1 MDEMLLTAAEAA
13 RSAGD
18 VIIKAARRLSDVS
31 YASKGRNDFVSETDT
46 QAEQE
51 IIRILRSTY
60 PSHSIL
66 AEESGA
72 LSGDGYE
79 WIIDPLDGTTNFL
92 HSYPCYGVSIALTRD
107 GALEKAVVYDPT
119 RPELF
124 TAARDHGSSLYGM
137 KLQVSGRTRLED
149 SLLGTGFP
157 FKCQEH
163 LPPYMK
169 TFEALLTRSRGVRRA
184 GAASLDLA
192 SVAAGRLDGFW
203 EIGLEPWDMAAG
215 ALLVREAGGFVSD
228 FAGGEDFLS
237 EDFLS
242 TGNIVAGTPAVWEQ
256 ILETIKPLLPGTL
269 AR

>member
-1 MDEMLLTAAEAA
+1 MDEMLETAAEAA

-18 VIIKAARRLSDVS
+18 LIVRAARRLGEVGYS
-31 YASKGRNDFVSETDT
+31 SKGHNDFVSETDT

-92 HSYPCYGVSIALTRD
+92 HSYPCYAVSIALAHD
-107 GALEKAVVYDPT
+107 GVLEKAVVYDPT

-124 TAARDHGSSLYGM
+124 CAARDAGSTLYGWR
-137 KLQVSGRTRLED
+137 LHVSDRTRLSE

-163 LPPYMK
+163 LPAYMR
-169 TFEALLTRSRGVRRA
+169 TFEALLTASRGVRRA

-203 EIGLEPWDMAAG
+203 EIGLRPWDMAAG

-228 FAGGEDFLS
+228 FSGGD
-237 EDFLS
+237 DFLS

-256 ILETIKPLLPGTL
+256 ILETIKPLLPAPLT
-269 AR
+269 R

>member
-1 MDEMLLTAAEAA
+1 MLETAAEAA
-13 RSAGD
+13 RRAGD
-18 VIIKAARRLSDVS
+18 IIVKAARRLSDVGFS
-31 YASKGRNDFVSETDT
+31 SKGHNDFVSETDT
-46 QAEQE
+46 QAEEE

-72 LSGDGYE
+72 LSGDGFE

-92 HSYPCYGVSIALTRD
+92 HSYPCYAVSIALARD
-107 GALEKAVVYDPT
+107 GELEKAVIYDPT

-124 TAARDHGSSLYGM
+124 SASRESGSTLYGM
-137 KLQVSGRTRLED
+137 KLQVSGRASLSE

-163 LPPYMK
+163 LPAYMK
-169 TFEALLTRSRGVRRA
+169 TFEALLTASRGVRRT

-192 SVAAGRLDGFW
+192 AVAAGRLDGFW
-203 EIGLEPWDMAAG
+203 EIGLKPWDMAAG

-228 FAGGEDFLS
+228 FSGGDT
-237 EDFLS
+237 FLS

-256 ILETIKPLLPGTL
+256 ILEAIKPLLPPTL

>member
-1 MDEMLLTAAEAA
+1 MLETAAEAA
-13 RSAGD
+13 RRAGD
-18 VIIKAARRLSDVS
+18 IIVKAARRLGEVGV
-31 YASKGRNDFVSETDT
+31 ASKGHNDFVSETDT

-79 WIIDPLDGTTNFL
+79 WIVDPLDGTTNFL
-92 HSYPCYGVSIALTRD
+92 HSYPCYAVSIALARD
-107 GALEKAVVYDPT
+107 GVLERAVVYDPT
-119 RPELF
+119 RPEMF
-124 TAARDHGSSLYGM
+124 TAARDAGASLYGM
-137 KLQVSGRTRLED
+137 GIEVSGRARLAD

-157 FKCQEH
+157 FKCPEH
-163 LPPYMK
+163 LPAYMR
-169 TFEALLTRSRGVRRA
+169 TFEALLTASRGVRRT

-203 EIGLEPWDMAAG
+203 EIGLRPWDMAAG

-228 FAGGEDFLS
+228 FSGGDDFLA
-237 EDFLS
+237 
-242 TGNIVAGTPAVWEQ
+242 TGNIVAGTPAVWKQ
-256 ILETIKPLLPGTL
+256 ILETIGPLLPSSL
-269 AR
+269 SR